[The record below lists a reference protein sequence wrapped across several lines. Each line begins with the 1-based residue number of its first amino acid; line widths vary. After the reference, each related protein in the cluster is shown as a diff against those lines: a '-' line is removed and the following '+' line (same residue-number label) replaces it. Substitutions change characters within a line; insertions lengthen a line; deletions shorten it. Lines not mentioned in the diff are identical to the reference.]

1 MVLSLFG
8 HMTKEGG
15 KKGRED
21 EEEGVT
27 SYCMTLRNG

>member
-8 HMTKEGG
+8 HMTKDGG
-15 KKGRED
+15 KKERED

-27 SYCMTLRNG
+27 SYWMTLRKG